1 MKLFICFIYGFL
13 SLVIISKSTQALDYN
28 AFKEKKKSLNSL
40 LKNVVLDEMKD
51 DYQVIDQN
59 DLLSNVDDFTD
70 MPVGGTSW
78 EFFGETGMIEYS
90 YKDDK
95 GYDWLGFRPEF
106 KEKIKKL
113 DGEEILIQ
121 GYMFPLDQGEKQ
133 SRFLLGPFPIS
144 CPYHPHV
151 SSNLTIEVHA
161 KNPILYTYDAVN
173 IRGELELVKS
183 DNLFNIFYRLKNS
196 KIVN

>member
-13 SLVIISKSTQALDYN
+13 SLVIISKSTQALDYD

-78 EFFGETGMIEYS
+78 ESFGETGMIEYS

>member
-13 SLVIISKSTQALDYN
+13 SLVIISKSTQALDYD

-40 LKNVVLDEMKD
+40 LKNIVLDEMKD

-121 GYMFPLDQGEKQ
+121 GL
-133 SRFLLGPFPIS
+133 SLI
-144 CPYHPHV
+144 H
-151 SSNLTIEVHA
+151 I
-161 KNPILYTYDAVN
+161 
-173 IRGELELVKS
+173 
-183 DNLFNIFYRLKNS
+183 
-196 KIVN
+196 